1 MVFPYDPSLNWV
13 GCPEP
18 REGRT
23 NGREF
28 MSWVTVVWSMIA
40 SACLTLAAIYC
51 LVWYRNRTAWA
62 HLWFAA
68 TAVCTAGLAFFELR
82 LMQAETLG
90 DVLAARM
97 WAHVP
102 LFFWLVSITWFVRT
116 YLGAGRLWLA
126 WTICGLRAIS
136 LLVNLL
142 LGQNPAFGNVASLQH
157 VQFLGERVT
166 VLGAAPNSMTPITQF
181 TTLLVVIF
189 VADASVTA
197 WRRGDRRRA
206 LMVGANLEFFLVL
219 PDGATRWI
227 SSSGRVERGATGQPL
242 LIRGASRDITANKR
256 AELAVRNLSGR
267 LLSAQEEERRRIAR
281 ELHDNVSQQMAAVT
295 IRIGQIGQ
303 RLDQPPTVVAS
314 SMREL
319 AQLAGGI
326 STEIHNLSHR
336 LHSSKLEM
344 LGLVDALR
352 GHCHEVLA
360 QGVQVHFHHENVP
373 DAIPSD
379 VALCLFRIAQE
390 GLNNIVKHSGAQQ
403 AHVTLRATG
412 EALVLSVEDSGRGF
426 DEAGGGGQ
434 RGLGLASMRERLRLL
449 GGEFTVR
456 ARAGSGT
463 TITAG
468 VPIFEVPGTDRGA
481 NSESVA

>member
-1 MVFPYDPSLNWV
+1 MVCARSTGRKMVFRYDPSLNWV

-18 REGRT
+18 RDGRT

-51 LVWYRNRTAWA
+51 LVWYRNRTARA

-102 LFFWLVSITWFVRT
+102 LFFWVVSITWFVRT

-197 WRRGDRRRA
+197 WRRGTVA
-206 LMVGANLEFFLVL
+206 
-219 PDGATRWI
+219 
-227 SSSGRVERGATGQPL
+227 GR
-242 LIRGASRDITANKR
+242 
-256 AELAVRNLSGR
+256 
-267 LLSAQEEERRRIAR
+267 
-281 ELHDNVSQQMAAVT
+281 
-295 IRIGQIGQ
+295 
-303 RLDQPPTVVAS
+303 
-314 SMREL
+314 
-319 AQLAGGI
+319 
-326 STEIHNLSHR
+326 
-336 LHSSKLEM
+336 
-344 LGLVDALR
+344 
-352 GHCHEVLA
+352 
-360 QGVQVHFHHENVP
+360 
-373 DAIPSD
+373 
-379 VALCLFRIAQE
+379 
-390 GLNNIVKHSGAQQ
+390 
-403 AHVTLRATG
+403 
-412 EALVLSVEDSGRGF
+412 
-426 DEAGGGGQ
+426 
-434 RGLGLASMRERLRLL
+434 
-449 GGEFTVR
+449 
-456 ARAGSGT
+456 
-463 TITAG
+463 
-468 VPIFEVPGTDRGA
+468 
-481 NSESVA
+481 

>member
-1 MVFPYDPSLNWV
+1 
-13 GCPEP
+13 
-18 REGRT
+18 
-23 NGREF
+23 

-181 TTLLVVIF
+181 ATLLVVIF

-206 LMVGANLEFFLVL
+206 LMVGANLEFFLLASLGTAMAVL
-219 PDGATRWI
+219 WAGVQAADYLQPLLPGAGGGDGLRVESRRASCIATRP
-227 SSSGRVERGATGQPL
+227 RVAGQRSRVARERGAPEPGGRRRRFRHLDPRPRATRNLGEREVAGATLASPPPSRCSSTRSWNGCIPTIARVSSALRQPRSRTRRKADIRLNTGWSCQTARP
-242 LIRGASRDITANKR
+242 GGSRHWD
-256 AELAVRNLSGR
+256 ESSAVRP
-267 LLSAQEEERRRIAR
+267 
-281 ELHDNVSQQMAAVT
+281 VS
-295 IRIGQIGQ
+295 R
-303 RLDQPPTVVAS
+303 S
-314 SMREL
+314 
-319 AQLAGGI
+319 
-326 STEIHNLSHR
+326 
-336 LHSSKLEM
+336 
-344 LGLVDALR
+344 
-352 GHCHEVLA
+352 
-360 QGVQVHFHHENVP
+360 
-373 DAIPSD
+373 
-379 VALCLFRIAQE
+379 
-390 GLNNIVKHSGAQQ
+390 
-403 AHVTLRATG
+403 
-412 EALVLSVEDSGRGF
+412 
-426 DEAGGGGQ
+426 
-434 RGLGLASMRERLRLL
+434 
-449 GGEFTVR
+449 
-456 ARAGSGT
+456 
-463 TITAG
+463 
-468 VPIFEVPGTDRGA
+468 
-481 NSESVA
+481 